1 MPRKSQTQASYV
13 AQTEKPLTPAQ
24 KSAITRARNRQAQE
38 LADRMVANEIRPP
51 RSSKVKGRENV
62 KAWTQASKR
71 APEKRAHS
79 DSESEEG
86 DAPLAKK
93 FREYNSQPSIPTQMP
108 QSPPLQKNTYSS
120 EDEDNTPME
129 QHSRNRKSP
138 KGTYDANTFKQIA
151 RPQDAEEEDDEEV
164 AEEEDERRS
173 MEEIDQGSDGDG
185 EEVDDGEDLARLM
198 DRPDVLKAKLQHE
211 MPRIVN
217 QVDASLEDEQHNRP
231 KRKRVPRHLLED
243 DTDFEDDGEVHE
255 QPVQTVQDVLKNNA
269 DNANNADEDDADDDE
284 EAEDRD
290 IPDARAKSSGRREDP
305 PQASTAL
312 VRVPQQGRRAQAR
325 IAERPKPQEDTRD
338 VHAHLRSTSR
348 ARVLSL
354 RPSPDAT
361 QEAIKWP
368 LEIQLRHSK
377 KGKVNLTQQNGC
389 IQSLAHAAIEAFYV
403 DLVFRT
409 TLPNAMQKFLCYQ
422 DILQSCAR
430 QLQHETGDPIFK
442 VIRRRIRQD
451 VEYAKD
457 LIALANERV
466 YIKRGDAKKVARAYV
481 ETEYGLHAGE
491 HRRFGMLA
499 DQFSYI
505 FPSVNGDIQWL
516 QPFMRPIFAKVI
528 FDLFFKGPDCFASR
542 YASRFPSPNGRRE
555 IPQGMVCLA
564 AVAIY
569 MTLNDIAYDG
579 SHVSVQAKAANWDSE
594 YAAIWRFIDG
604 LKARGPRGFSDL
616 MAELYESASNGQVLQ
631 SRVQVVDDVLA
642 KIDFD
647 KLGAR

>member
-1 MPRKSQTQASYV
+1 MPRKSQTQTSQA
-13 AQTEKPLTPAQ
+13 AQIEKPLTPAQ

-62 KAWTQASKR
+62 KTWTQGRGSSKR
-71 APEKRAHS
+71 SIAPEKRARS
-79 DSESEEG
+79 DSESEDG
-86 DAPLAKK
+86 DAPLAKR
-93 FREYNSQPSIPTQMP
+93 FREYNSQPTMTTQKH
-108 QSPPLQKNTYSS
+108 QSPPLQRDAYSS
-120 EDEDNTPME
+120 EDEP
-129 QHSRNRKSP
+129 HGRSRKLP
-138 KGTYDANTFKQIA
+138 KATYDPNTFKQIA
-151 RPQDAEEEDDEEV
+151 APQDAEEEDAEMA
-164 AEEEDERRS
+164 AEEEEERRD
-173 MEEIDQGSDGDG
+173 MEDVDQGSDGEGQD
-185 EEVDDGEDLARLM
+185 VDDGEDLERLT
-198 DRPDVLKAKLQHE
+198 DRPDALKAKLQHE
-211 MPRIVN
+211 MPRVVR
-217 QVDASLEDEQHNRP
+217 QDDDEELEDKQRSPP

-243 DTDFEDDGEVHE
+243 GSDLEDNEEDKVGEGDDSVAQPEQEDTSKDDINEGEEDELE
-255 QPVQTVQDVLKNNA
+255 DV
-269 DNANNADEDDADDDE
+269 
-284 EAEDRD
+284 
-290 IPDARAKSSGRREDP
+290 PDPQVKSSEQHEHR

-312 VRVPQQGRRAQAR
+312 VRIPQQGRRAQAR
-325 IAERPKPQEDTRD
+325 IAERPKPQEDIRE
-338 VHAHLRSTSR
+338 VHARLGSTSR
-348 ARVLSL
+348 ALMLSS
-354 RPSPDAT
+354 RPSDDAT
-361 QEAIKWP
+361 QEAMEWP

-403 DLVFRT
+403 DLIFRT
-409 TLPNAMQKFLCYQ
+409 TLPNAMQKFLTYQ
-422 DILQSCAR
+422 DILQNCAR
-430 QLQHETGDPIFK
+430 RLQHDTGDPIFK

-499 DQFSYI
+499 DQFTYI

-579 SHVSVQAKAANWDSE
+579 SHVSVQAKAANWDS
-594 YAAIWRFIDG
+594 
-604 LKARGPRGFSDL
+604 
-616 MAELYESASNGQVLQ
+616 
-631 SRVQVVDDVLA
+631 
-642 KIDFD
+642 
-647 KLGAR
+647 

>member
-1 MPRKSQTQASYV
+1 MPRKSQTQASYA
-13 AQTEKPLTPAQ
+13 AQPEKPLTPAQ

-38 LADRMVANEIRPP
+38 LADRMVANEIRQP
-51 RSSKVKGRENV
+51 RSSKIKGRENV
-62 KAWTQASKR
+62 KAWTRGRGSSKPPESTQQKR
-71 APEKRAHS
+71 ARS
-79 DSESEEG
+79 GSESDE
-86 DAPLAKK
+86 DDTPPAKK
-93 FREYNSQPSIPTQMP
+93 FREYHSQPTMPTQTRE
-108 QSPPLQKNTYSS
+108 SPPRQRNAYSS
-120 EDEDNTPME
+120 DEEGNMPSGKCRRKLPME
-129 QHSRNRKSP
+129 SYNP
-138 KGTYDANTFKQIA
+138 NTFKQIA
-151 RPQDAEEEDDEEV
+151 GHQDMEEEDPEFV
-164 AEEEDERRS
+164 AEEEEERRD
-173 MEEIDQGSDGDG
+173 MDDIDRGSDGEG
-185 EEVDDGEDLARLM
+185 EEVDDGEDLDRLM
-198 DRPDVLKAKLQHE
+198 DRPEALKAKLQHE
-211 MPRIVN
+211 MPRT
-217 QVDASLEDEQHNRP
+217 VDEDDDNVLDDPQHSLL
-231 KRKRVPRHLLED
+231 KRKRLPRHYLED
-243 DTDFEDDGEVHE
+243 GSDLEDSGEVRDD
-255 QPVQTVQDVLKNNA
+255 QSVQEDTLNDG
-269 DNANNADEDDADDDE
+269 ANHDEVEDHDPRDAQG
-284 EAEDRD
+284 
-290 IPDARAKSSGRREDP
+290 KSSGRREDP
-305 PQASTAL
+305 AQVSTAL
-312 VRVPQQGRRAQAR
+312 VQIPQQGRRAQAR
-325 IAERPKPQEDTRD
+325 IAERPKPQEDARD
-338 VHAHLRSTSR
+338 VHTRLRSTSR
-348 ARVLSL
+348 AVV
-354 RPSPDAT
+354 PSSQPSSDAA
-361 QEAIKWP
+361 QDAMQWP

-377 KGKVNLTQQNGC
+377 KGKVNLTQQTGC

-403 DLVFRT
+403 DLIFRT

-422 DILQSCAR
+422 DILQHCAR

-466 YIKRGDAKKVARAYV
+466 YIKHGDAKKVARAYV

-604 LKARGPRGFSDL
+604 LKARGP
-616 MAELYESASNGQVLQ
+616 
-631 SRVQVVDDVLA
+631 
-642 KIDFD
+642 
-647 KLGAR
+647 